1 MEMENKKFLMILM
14 QLTLLIINI
23 NENISTYL
31 PTGINQFN
39 NYIYLSRMKLFMKQN
54 RTKKCSLH
62 NGPNCFFVENK
73 VNFNNDNNDKNNN
86 DENNNDENNNND
98 YKNEWMNIYRKSNV
112 LSYFRIYNE
121 INTNIFKYKNYISP
135 KNDSEQVP
143 QPTNLYLSLTFE
155 SYDDITIKED
165 TYAYPSKSIKFF
177 TEVIYIEIIG
187 KLRLQY
193 GEDLKIKNQMRYPC
207 KTFGIIESSNLNI
220 KLGGKKFICEFFYFR
235 TRKENIAKINIEG
248 YLGNTKVYSVPKEIN
263 YINKKNWIKITLPNS
278 EIDRLL
284 LPGGIDVDNFKFVI
298 PTLKQYDIT
307 VQFHANKNQ
316 RISNLVEDSD
326 IY

>member
-54 RTKKCSLH
+54 RTKKCSLQ

-73 VNFNNDNNDKNNN
+73 VNFNNDKSNN
-86 DENNNDENNNND
+86 DENNNDENNNID

>member
-1 MEMENKKFLMILM
+1 
-14 QLTLLIINI
+14 
-23 NENISTYL
+23 
-31 PTGINQFN
+31 
-39 NYIYLSRMKLFMKQN
+39 
-54 RTKKCSLH
+54 
-62 NGPNCFFVENK
+62 
-73 VNFNNDNNDKNNN
+73 
-86 DENNNDENNNND
+86 
-98 YKNEWMNIYRKSNV
+98 
-112 LSYFRIYNE
+112 
-121 INTNIFKYKNYISP
+121 
-135 KNDSEQVP
+135 
-143 QPTNLYLSLTFE
+143 
-155 SYDDITIKED
+155 
-165 TYAYPSKSIKFF
+165 
-177 TEVIYIEIIG
+177 
-187 KLRLQY
+187 
-193 GEDLKIKNQMRYPC
+193 MRYPC

-263 YINKKNWIKITLPNS
+263 YINKKNWIKIILPNS

-298 PTLKQYDIT
+298 PTLKQFDIT